1 MTCREAGRLGG
12 AEREKVLGKAGYSAM
27 GKNGGNTTKERHG
40 SEFYSEIG
48 RMGGEA
54 VKAAHGREYY
64 SVIGRKGAAR
74 VRELVAQGLASE
86 VDDKTNEV
94 AGNSSDVELELIWR
108 QFQWKW
114 VGVRRRRT
122 PTKTIN
128 FSDLLLVCNLLYS
141 KLWFESIGISL
152 PDVFQTLNPL
162 IVK

>member
-1 MTCREAGRLGG
+1 MAKEKGNSMTCREAGRLGG

-94 AGNSSDVELELIWR
+94 AGNSSDVELELI
-108 QFQWKW
+108 
-114 VGVRRRRT
+114 
-122 PTKTIN
+122 
-128 FSDLLLVCNLLYS
+128 
-141 KLWFESIGISL
+141 
-152 PDVFQTLNPL
+152 
-162 IVK
+162 